1 MVILL
6 SLNSLCEQP
15 EVHLDAS
22 AAPGRILGFPT
33 CEHSGCWSRAGDCGL
48 GSLGRAHLLD
58 GQVRAS
64 HTITDGLGTGRIS
77 DFLFD
82 SD

>member
-1 MVILL
+1 MRAFWLL
-6 SLNSLCEQP
+6 
-15 EVHLDAS
+15 VT
-22 AAPGRILGFPT
+22 GRGLWIGF
-33 CEHSGCWSRAGDCGL
+33 AK
-48 GSLGRAHLLD
+48 GRAHLLD